1 MRISGGVHRSR
12 VLAAPRGESTRPT
25 SDRVRE
31 ALFSML
37 AARAAIEGAR
47 VLDCFAGTG
56 ALGLEALSRGASFAT
71 FVESDRRALEA
82 LHKNIDALRERA
94 RTRVVPT
101 SASRAMTTLARD
113 HATLVFFDPPYADV
127 ARGAFAKVLD
137 AMLANEVVAPEESGG
152 ATIVLEHATRD
163 EGAAR
168 ALARPGLSV
177 IESRSYGDTTLT
189 LFAYG
194 VVYTRATS

>member
-12 VLAAPRGESTRPT
+12 VLASPRGKSTRPT

-37 AARAAIEGAR
+37 DARGAIAAARVI
-47 VLDCFAGTG
+47 DFFAGTG

-82 LHKNIDALRERA
+82 LARNIGALGERA
-94 RTRVVPT
+94 RTRVVPMNAT
-101 SASRAMTTLARD
+101 RAVTTLTGDR
-113 HATLVFFDPPYADV
+113 ATLAFLDPPYAEVAHGLGKLFNGLATRDV
-127 ARGAFAKVLD
+127 
-137 AMLANEVVAPEESGG
+137 LAPG

-163 EGAAR
+163 TTAAH
-168 ALARPGLSV
+168 ALASPDLRVIDTRP
-177 IESRSYGDTTLT
+177 YGDTTLS

-194 VVYTRATS
+194 VVYTRPTS